1 MNTPVILRLP
11 EQLDEAGAL
20 DFAQRI
26 FGIGRAGKY
35 QLDFSPLKFAR
46 PLGTLLLAS
55 ELRQFFSTQERSF
68 TATGI
73 DAGGRAAHSYLAHV
87 GFFKGIGLP
96 IGNRPGEATGSSTYV
111 PIRVLTRLELEAA
124 ARASLSLE
132 SDRARFGVAIQQEA
146 SKLAALVTGDRRPL
160 VNSQI
165 TYCLREVIRNV
176 FEHGR
181 TNQCT
186 VQAQLMTDGYVEVA
200 ISDRGCGILTSLSGR
215 LGVSDD
221 TGALQAAVQP
231 GVSGAPVDDDDGEG
245 WANSGYGLYV
255 LSEIG
260 KRYGSFALFSGSSVL
275 RTDGDGA
282 AASTT
287 THRIAGT
294 AVGLKFRQ
302 LKKGRFDAELREI
315 VRAGERLAAE
325 QGRHTKASMSTRLS
339 VTPPGASDEEV

>member
-1 MNTPVILRLP
+1 MNTPVTLRLP
-11 EQLDEAGAL
+11 EQLDETGAL
-20 DFAQRI
+20 DFAKRMFDI
-26 FGIGRAGKY
+26 DRAGKY
-35 QLDFSPLKFAR
+35 RLDFSPLKFAR

-55 ELRQFFSTQERSF
+55 ELRRFFSTQERSF

-111 PIRVLTRLELEAA
+111 PIMVLTRSELEAA
-124 ARASLSLE
+124 VRASLSLE
-132 SDRARFGVAIQQEA
+132 SDRTRFGVAIQQEA
-146 SKLAALVTGDRRPL
+146 SKLAALVTGDRRPR

-181 TNQCT
+181 TNHCT

-200 ISDRGCGILTSLSGR
+200 IADRGCGILASLSGR
-215 LGVSDD
+215 HGVSDD

-231 GVSGAPVDDDDGEG
+231 GVSGAPIEDDDGEV

-255 LSEIG
+255 LSEVG
-260 KRYGSFALFSGSSVL
+260 KRYGSFALFSGSGVL
-275 RTDGDGA
+275 RTDGSGA
-282 AASTT
+282 ATSTSA
-287 THRIAGT
+287 HRIAGT

-302 LKKGRFDAELREI
+302 LKKGRFDAELTEI

-325 QGRHTKASMSTRLS
+325 QGRPARASMSTRLS
-339 VTPPGASDEEV
+339 VTPRSSGDEDV